1 MKEYMV
7 TIEETVVGKVQ
18 ISAQNEDEA
27 LRVASDM
34 YNHGDIVLEPGEVI
48 DVKFSSSESVKKKH
62 IILTGNAYLREGNL
76 TFRSENFVNNLI
88 LIDSTLPSIL
98 AEMLK
103 NCIEGKEK
111 SIKDLTQLCADENIC
126 GVKSKY
132 FVLSYYIKKITDL
145 LYAALHG
152 MSFNNTWNGECRSK
166 SVYMFNNGATFSL
179 YELKAMLD
187 YIYENAYIEIT
198 DNVEEGERMKY
209 SWQICL

>member
-1 MKEYMV
+1 MV

-88 LIDSTLPSIL
+88 LIDSTLPSIF
-98 AEMLK
+98 ADMLK
-103 NCIEGKEK
+103 NCINGKAK
-111 SIKDLTQLCADENIC
+111 SIKELTQMCAEENIC

-132 FVLSYYIKKITDL
+132 FVLSYYIKKISDL

-166 SVYMFNNGATFSL
+166 SVYMFNNGVTFSM
-179 YELKAMLD
+179 YELKSMLD
-187 YIYENAYIEIT
+187 YIYDNAYVEIK
-198 DNVEEGERMKY
+198 DRIEEGERIKY

>member
-1 MKEYMV
+1 MV

-18 ISAQNEDEA
+18 ISAQSEDEA

-34 YNHGDIVLEPGEVI
+34 YNHGDIVIEPGEVI

-103 NCIEGKEK
+103 NCIEGNEK

-166 SVYMFNNGATFSL
+166 SVYMFNNGVTFSM
-179 YELKAMLD
+179 YELKSMLD
-187 YIYENAYIEIT
+187 YIYENAYVEIT
-198 DNVEEGERMKY
+198 NKVEESERIKY

>member
-1 MKEYMV
+1 MIKTEKTAV
-7 TIEETVVGKVQ
+7 REAKV
-18 ISAQNEDEA
+18 SAKNEDEA
-27 LRVASDM
+27 IRVASDM
-34 YNHGDIVLEPGEVI
+34 YNSGDVVLEPGEVI
-48 DVKFSSSESVKKKH
+48 DVKFSSSESAKKRY

-103 NCIEGKEK
+103 NCIEGKGK

-152 MSFNNTWNGECRSK
+152 MNFSDAWNGECRSK
-166 SVYMFNNGATFSL
+166 SVYMFNNGATFST

-187 YIYENAYIEIT
+187 YIYDNAYVEIR
-198 DNVEEGERMKY
+198 DSIEEGERIKY

>member
-1 MKEYMV
+1 MIK
-7 TIEETVVGKVQ
+7 IEETVVRKMQ
-18 ISAQNEDEA
+18 ISAGNEDEA
-27 LRVASDM
+27 IRVASDM
-34 YNHGDIVLEPGEVI
+34 YNNCDVVLEPGEVI
-48 DVKFSSSESVKKKH
+48 DVKFSSSESAKKRY
-62 IILTGNAYLREGNL
+62 IILTGNAYLREGNI

-88 LIDSTLPSIL
+88 LIDSTLPSIF
-98 AEMLK
+98 ADMLK
-103 NCIEGKEK
+103 NCIDGKAK

-166 SVYMFNNGATFSL
+166 SVYMFNNGVTFSM

-187 YIYENAYIEIT
+187 YIYENAYVEIT
-198 DNVEEGERMKY
+198 NKVEESERIKY

>member
-1 MKEYMV
+1 MKEYV
-7 TIEETVVGKVQ
+7 IIIEETFVRKVQ
-18 ISAQNEDEA
+18 ISAENEDEA
-27 LRVASDM
+27 IRVASDM

-48 DVKFSSSESVKKKH
+48 DVKFSSSESAKKRY

-88 LIDSTLPSIL
+88 LIDSTLPSIF
-98 AEMLK
+98 ADMLK
-103 NCIEGKEK
+103 NCIDGKAK
-111 SIKDLTQLCADENIC
+111 SIKELTQMCAEENIC

-132 FVLSYYIKKITDL
+132 FVLSYYIKKISDL

-152 MSFNNTWNGECRSK
+152 MNFSDAWNGECNSK
-166 SVYMFNNGATFSL
+166 SVYMFNNGATFSM

-187 YIYENAYIEIT
+187 YIYENAYVEIT
-198 DNVEEGERMKY
+198 DKVEEGERMKY